1 MMKRDMINR
10 ELLLYYF
17 SGGLDD
23 YLDYLDKLNNPIN
36 GYRMD
41 TIRFIH
47 DVKNQHDPFK
57 KKLTP
62 ELLDMYVQH
71 YKEHVWQWASFTMPR
86 LKPLRHATR
95 NLTA

>member
-1 MMKRDMINR
+1 MKRDMINR

-23 YLDYLDKLNNPIN
+23 YLDYLDKLNNLTN

-41 TIRFIH
+41 TIRFING
-47 DVKNQHDPFK
+47 VKNQLDPFK

-62 ELLDMYVQH
+62 DLLDMYVQR
-71 YKEHVWQWASFTMPR
+71 YKEHVWQWASLTM
-86 LKPLRHATR
+86 
-95 NLTA
+95 